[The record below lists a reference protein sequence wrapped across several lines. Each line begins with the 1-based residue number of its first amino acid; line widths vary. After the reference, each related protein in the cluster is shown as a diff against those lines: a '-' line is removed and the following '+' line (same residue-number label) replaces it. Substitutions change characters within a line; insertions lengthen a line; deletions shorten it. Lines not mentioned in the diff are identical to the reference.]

1 MRNVQEK
8 KAFHEHELVTW
19 HYQRERYCMP
29 IPAVVIRQER
39 DSVVI
44 RARIEGA
51 TRELHVDPE
60 QLVTR

>member
-1 MRNVQEK
+1 MQNVRDK
-8 KAFHEHELVTW
+8 KAFREHELVTW

-29 IPAVVIRQER
+29 VPAVVIRQEP

-60 QLVTR
+60 QLDTR